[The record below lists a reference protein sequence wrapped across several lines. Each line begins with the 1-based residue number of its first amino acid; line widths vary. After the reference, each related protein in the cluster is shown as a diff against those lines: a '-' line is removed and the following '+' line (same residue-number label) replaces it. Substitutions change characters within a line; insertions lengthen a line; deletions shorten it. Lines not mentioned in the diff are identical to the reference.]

1 MPDNNFFTLNDIQMP
16 YSMESEQAV
25 LGCILSDPSCLN
37 QVAIILNS
45 DAFFMP
51 QHKNIFNAMLT
62 LDSMG
67 SKIDPLVVLNMLVEN
82 GTFDSNQGKQYLL
95 DLAQSVPTTQNVEM
109 YAKIVKEK
117 YYVRQLISI
126 SSETIESAVNQK
138 DTADV
143 LLDSAEQKI
152 YDIRKGKVSNAPSK
166 LGDVILNDVYQTL
179 KNLTGEDAEK
189 YKGYTTGFSDL
200 DNILTGLNR
209 SDLII
214 VGARPAMGKTS
225 FALNLARNVSVIA
238 KRKVLFFSLE
248 MTKEQL
254 AMRVLGTESGVSS
267 KKMRS
272 GQISPNEWK
281 EIGEATSRL
290 SSAELYFDDT
300 SGITVPEMKAKARRL
315 GAECI
320 MIDYLGLVTSSV
332 RAENRVNEL
341 EQITKSLK
349 AMAKDLNVP
358 IICLA
363 QLARG
368 TEERGKSHK
377 PQLSD
382 LRGSGSIEQDADI
395 VLMLYREDYYKG
407 EKEKDENGDQPAE
420 INKVSVIVTKNRHGS
435 TGEVEF
441 AWDGERTQFKP
452 IERNHDEY

>member
-117 YYVRQLISI
+117 YYIRQLISI

-407 EKEKDENGDQPAE
+407 EKEKDDNGDQPAE

>member
-117 YYVRQLISI
+117 YYIRQLISI

-395 VLMLYREDYYKG
+395 VLMLYREDYYKD